1 VRLYQIMKYWPVF
14 LIALGCYMLYVRLT
28 GPDVDDIRARSTPE
42 STGQE
47 VGNER

>member
-1 VRLYQIMKYWPVF
+1 MKYWPVF

-28 GPDVDDIRARSTPE
+28 GPDIEDTTPA
-42 STGQE
+42 SATSANTGQE